1 MSWCS
6 QIPLPQ
12 LKNVVFLHFETVSQT
27 ARQGDIKQIT
37 LITTQ
42 FM

>member
-1 MSWCS
+1 MQSGS
-6 QIPLPQ
+6 TPLTG
-12 LKNVVFLHFETVSQT
+12 KRHVFTFETVSQT
-27 ARQGDIKQIT
+27 ARQGDIKQIM